1 MASADRI
8 ITPHAEIAGLFGDRA
23 IHLPWEMPV
32 AAPRAAVSGRRIVF
46 PGPTVA
52 RKGAYMLRDA
62 AAALGLEVMTLGAE
76 LEGPDFWRGV
86 RTVPAGDWSGVA
98 AVVQPALVEEQPRRL
113 LRALAAGIPVIA
125 TPACGL
131 APQPGLCL
139 IPPGDTP
146 ALIAALAAVTG
157 PIR

>member
-1 MASADRI
+1 
-8 ITPHAEIAGLFGDRA
+8 
-23 IHLPWEMPV
+23 V
-32 AAPRAAVSGRRIVF
+32 
-46 PGPTVA
+46 
-52 RKGAYMLRDA
+52 RKGAHALRDA

-86 RTVPAGDWSGVA
+86 RTVPAGDWAGVA

-131 APQPGLCL
+131 RPRPGLCL
-139 IPPGDTP
+139 VPPEDP
-146 ALIAALAAVTG
+146 AALIGALAALTAPAG
-157 PIR
+157 SIR